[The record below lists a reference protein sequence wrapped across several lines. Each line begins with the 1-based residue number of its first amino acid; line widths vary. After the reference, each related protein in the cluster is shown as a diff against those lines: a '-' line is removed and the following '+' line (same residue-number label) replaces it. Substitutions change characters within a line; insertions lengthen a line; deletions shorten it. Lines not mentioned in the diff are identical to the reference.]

1 MRRREFLGV
10 LSSAAAA
17 WSLDVRAQQGSM
29 PVIGFLGT
37 RGPDDDP
44 YLLSA
49 WRRGLKDAG
58 HIEGQNLRIE
68 YRWAENRYDRLPALA
83 TGLVQSRVHAIYAN
97 GPAAQAAKAATTTIS
112 IIFTAGFDPVQLGLV
127 TSLSRPGGNITGISI
142 LDVELG
148 PKRLQ
153 LLHEMVPTTKNI
165 GVLVNPTDRS
175 RAEIITK
182 GMQAAAETLGLQ
194 AHVASASTD
203 HELETAFSSLAK
215 LQAGALA
222 IGGDPFFNSRGEQ
235 LGELCIRHAMPAI
248 YQFRTFAEGGGLASY
263 GTDLA
268 EAYFQS
274 GRYVGRVLKG
284 EKPADLPIQLATK
297 IELIINLKTAK
308 ALGLDLPPSILVRAD
323 EVIE

>member
-1 MRRREFLGV
+1 MRRREFLGI
-10 LSSAAAA
+10 LSGAAAA

-44 YLLSA
+44 HLLSA

-83 TGLVQSRVHAIYAN
+83 TDLVQSRVHAIYAN
-97 GPAAQAAKAATTTIS
+97 GPAAQAAKAATTTIP

-148 PKRLQ
+148 PKRLE
-153 LLHEMVPTTKNI
+153 LLHESVPTTKNI
-165 GVLVNPTDRS
+165 GVLVNQTDRS

-194 AHVASASTD
+194 AHVLSASTD
-203 HELETAFSSLAK
+203 QELETAFSSLAK
-215 LQAGALA
+215 QQAGALA
-222 IGGDPFFNSRGEQ
+222 IGGDPFFNSRGKQ
-235 LGELCIRHAMPAI
+235 LGELSIRHAMPTI
-248 YQFRTFAEGGGLASY
+248 FQFRTFAEAGGLASY

-274 GRYVGRVLKG
+274 GRYVGRVLRG
-284 EKPADLPIQLATK
+284 ENPADLPIQLATK